1 MLMNEYIDNYLNE
14 SLIAAEKQLELKDV
28 FLNIANLVSEKVDSG
43 GTVFFCGNGGSAADS
58 QHLAAELIGRF
69 KKNRKPIK
77 SIALTTDSSVIT
89 STGNDLSFDEI
100 FVRQLEALAQKDDVL
115 IGISTSG
122 ESANVIKAIE
132 YANKIKMLTV
142 VFTNEEENTLSKLSE
157 LVLKAPSK
165 ETGVVQ
171 QSHIT
176 FGQLL
181 CYYLEEN
188 IKE

>member
-1 MLMNEYIDNYLNE
+1 
-14 SLIAAEKQLELKDV
+14 
-28 FLNIANLVSEKVDSG
+28 
-43 GTVFFCGNGGSAADS
+43 
-58 QHLAAELIGRF
+58 
-69 KKNRKPIK
+69 
-77 SIALTTDSSVIT
+77 
-89 STGNDLSFDEI
+89 
-100 FVRQLEALAQKDDVL
+100 
-115 IGISTSG
+115 
-122 ESANVIKAIE
+122 
-132 YANKIKMLTV
+132 MLTV

-188 IKE
+188 IREQ

>member
-1 MLMNEYIDNYLNE
+1 MNEYIDNYLNE

-43 GTVFFCGNGGSAADS
+43 GTIFFCGNGGSAADS

-77 SIALTTDSSVIT
+77 SI
-89 STGNDLSFDEI
+89 GNDLSFDEI

-188 IKE
+188 IKEQ

>member
-1 MLMNEYIDNYLNE
+1 M
-14 SLIAAEKQLELKDV
+14 
-28 FLNIANLVSEKVDSG
+28 
-43 GTVFFCGNGGSAADS
+43 
-58 QHLAAELIGRF
+58 
-69 KKNRKPIK
+69 
-77 SIALTTDSSVIT
+77 ALTTDSSVIT

-100 FVRQLEALAQKDDVL
+100 FVRQLEALALKDDVL

-142 VFTNEEENTLSKLSE
+142 VFNEEENTLSKLSE
-157 LVLKAPSK
+157 RLKSSSN

-181 CYYLEEN
+181 CCT
-188 IKE
+188 